1 MALTSHEPKINI
13 VKSLR
18 AAYFDCYSGISGD
31 MILGALVDLGVDPR
45 KIRKALKTLDLK
57 GYKLKT
63 SRVQRGLIAG
73 TKVQVSLTKSSHHPA
88 RKYSDIKK
96 LIADS
101 DLSSTAKKNSLE
113 IFKRIAQVEAAIHD
127 TAMEKIHFHEI
138 GAVDSIV
145 DIVGGVVAIESLKLD
160 KIYASPLNV
169 GEGFVQCDHGCLPVP
184 APATLKLLQ
193 GIPVFSN
200 GIKKELTT
208 PTGAAMIGFYAD
220 KFGSLPAMKIVGDGY
235 GAGDHIIAEM
245 PNMLRVVLGEISAE
259 SDEELVLIETN
270 IDDMNPEFYEGTM
283 ESLFK
288 AGALDVYLTPIIMKK
303 SRPANKISVLSSETD
318 RQAMTE
324 ILLHETSSFGVRY
337 FRIGRTV
344 LEREMKTVNIS
355 WGSVRIKI
363 GKFNGKVIQISP
375 EYEDCKKI
383 AYKEKVPVK
392 QVYEEA
398 HSQAIKLFGTIDTP
412 LL

>member
-1 MALTSHEPKINI
+1 M
-13 VKSLR
+13 KSLR

-73 TKVQVSLTKSSHHPA
+73 TKVQVRLTKSSHHPA

-127 TAMEKIHFHEI
+127 TTMEKIHFHEI

-169 GEGFVQCDHGCLPVP
+169 GEGFVQCAHGCLPVP

-208 PTGAAMIGFYAD
+208 PTGVAMIGFYAD